1 MSTSIFLQKMNRGI
15 INLLRLGIWE
25 LDTAISRKVVG
36 NKSRKVI
43 WDMNSTLFPTLQLSN
58 LLFLLF
64 FSTPKHTFMTS
75 RTILS
80 NFFEE
85 KWTQNRPTVPFGIV
99 ACTFSDNLSRN
110 SCIPNYRRFHN
121 FGPSGAWGKP
131 GAPGLRARPGLFR
144 NAPQKIIQSSKTLHI
159 VATEK
164 CPAKITSSS
173 SLCLLFSTCLI
184 LI

>member
-25 LDTAISRKVVG
+25 LDTAISRKVVE
-36 NKSRKVI
+36 NKSRKVIWEI

-64 FSTPKHTFMTS
+64 FSTRKHTFMTS

-85 KWTQNRPTVPFGIV
+85 QWTQNRPTVPFGIV
-99 ACTFSDNLSRN
+99 ACTFFVVFTTLA
-110 SCIPNYRRFHN
+110 PL
-121 FGPSGAWGKP
+121 GP
-131 GAPGLRARPGLFR
+131 GANLGPLAFELDPGFSGMRH
-144 NAPQKIIQSSKTLHI
+144 KK
-159 VATEK
+159 
-164 CPAKITSSS
+164 
-173 SLCLLFSTCLI
+173 LFSRQKHFTYF
-184 LI
+184 